1 MLFGTFIAAI
11 VPKIKAVVAV
21 SLGVTFSLFLLNM
34 LNTIIN
40 DKILEYIIPFRYFN
54 TSYMIHNSNYE
65 MKFVYLSICVFVG
78 LISLT
83 YIIFNKRD
91 IDAN

>member
-1 MLFGTFIAAI
+1 MAVIM
-11 VPKIKAVVAV
+11 PKIKAVVAV

-40 DKILEYIIPFRYFN
+40 DKLLEYIIPFRYFN
-54 TSYMIHNSNYE
+54 TNYIIQNSSYE
-65 MKFVYLSICVFVG
+65 MKFVYLSIGVFLG
-78 LISLT
+78 LILLS

>member
-1 MLFGTFIAAI
+1 MAVIM
-11 VPKIKAVVAV
+11 PKIKAIVAV
-21 SLGVTFSLFLLNM
+21 SLGVVFSLFLLNM
-34 LNTIIN
+34 LNTVIN
-40 DKILEYIIPFRYFN
+40 DELLQYIIPFRYFN
-54 TSYMIHNSNYE
+54 TSYMIQNSSYE
-65 MKFVYLSICVFVG
+65 MKFVYLSIGVFVG

>member
-1 MLFGTFIAAI
+1 MAVIM
-11 VPKIKAVVAV
+11 PKIKAVVAV

-40 DKILEYIIPFRYFN
+40 DKLLSYFIPFRYFN
-54 TSYMIHNSNYE
+54 TSYIIQHSSYE
-65 MKFVYLSICVFVG
+65 MKFVYLSICVFTG
-78 LISLT
+78 LILLS